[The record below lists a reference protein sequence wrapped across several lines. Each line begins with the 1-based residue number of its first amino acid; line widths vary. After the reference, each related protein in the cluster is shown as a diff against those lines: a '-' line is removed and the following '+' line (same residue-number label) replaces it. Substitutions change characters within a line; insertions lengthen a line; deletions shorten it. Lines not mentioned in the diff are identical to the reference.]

1 MFYLV
6 LSIYLEVPSDDFD
19 EDKVAEEMQAGFT
32 CQGRLVRPAYVM
44 VSSG

>member
-1 MFYLV
+1 M
-6 LSIYLEVPSDDFD
+6 PSDEFE